1 MSRVSKKHMH
11 PLLGE
16 VDSDGPVA
24 GRDEPSEDVQAWQL
38 RQIQRAEVAAKRML
52 VGDPMAPQKAKL
64 TAQEPILHEQPPV
77 VVSTPETPSLRRLM
91 RQGLAAAVRRLADK
105 IEQEK

>member
-1 MSRVSKKHMH
+1 MSKKHMH

-38 RQIQRAEVAAKRML
+38 RQIERGEVAA
-52 VGDPMAPQKAKL
+52 QKAKM

-77 VVSTPETPSLRRLM
+77 VVSNPETPSIRRLI
-91 RQGLAAAVRRLADK
+91 RLGLAAAVRRLADK